1 MSLAIS
7 RQFNAKPAH
16 EVRRQEGCSPTAFAD
31 TVGQAYVAEKSAIHR
46 KDHGLY
52 LTPPPV
58 AAFMAAMIT
67 PRPKIRLLD
76 PAAGAGILLC
86 AAVEAL
92 VKSPQPPGKIDI
104 VAYEIDP
111 ELAWHLRQVLDN
123 LTVWAKT
130 KVVKVKVDIRC
141 CDFILSEAKFL
152 NSGLHAYDAVIIN
165 PPYFKVGKNDP
176 RAVAAR
182 SVVHGQPNI
191 YGLFMAVSAA
201 LLVPGGDFV
210 SITPRS
216 FASGPYFRKFREEF
230 FAMMRPIRTHVFG
243 SRKDAF
249 SRDEVLQENVILHGI
264 HHVGWHEG
272 KNKHCMTVSSSAGL
286 SDLGTAH
293 AFEIYLSHALDA
305 ANLATPFRLPVSR
318 DDTAILDAIDGW
330 GGNLKAYGMEI
341 STGPVVPFRATEF
354 LSEKANGVTV
364 PLIWMNH
371 VRTMDVHWPSGVK
384 KPQWIEH
391 RPKSIRLLVTNNNY
405 VILRRFSAKEE
416 HKRLTAVPLLAGQ
429 LAGDMIGLENHLNYI
444 HRPGGRLEEV
454 ETLGLAA
461 LYNSALMDGYFRC
474 VNGNTQVSATELRAM
489 PLPPLI
495 EIKALGRHL
504 QSEPHNIGM
513 IDELVKELAAG
524 SSITNK
530 REAWIRKFYRST
542 IGVESTGLALDP
554 TKPHS
559 RTHVAGLGGIG
570 AR

>member
-7 RQFNAKPAH
+7 RQHLDLTPAR
-16 EVRRQEGCSPTAFAD
+16 EVWRQEGRSPTAFAD
-31 TVGQAYVAEKSAIHR
+31 AIGQAYVAEKSADHR
-46 KDHGLY
+46 KSHGLY

-58 AAFMAAMIT
+58 AAFMAGMIT
-67 PRPKIRLLD
+67 PRPQMRLLD

-92 VKSPQPPGKIDI
+92 VESPQPPAKIEI

-111 ELAWHLRQVLDN
+111 ELVQHLQQTLDN
-123 LTVWAKT
+123 LILWAKAAG
-130 KVVKVKVDIRC
+130 VKVKADIRC
-141 CDFILSEAKFL
+141 RDFILTEAKAL
-152 NSGLHAYDAVIIN
+152 NKGRPAYDAVIAN

-210 SITPRS
+210 FITPRS

-230 FAMMRPIRTHVFG
+230 FAMVRPVRTHVFG
-243 SRKDAF
+243 SRRDAF

-264 HHVGWHEG
+264 HHARWHG
-272 KNKHCMTVSSSAGL
+272 SKSKHRMTVSSSAGL
-286 SDLGTAH
+286 SDLGSAH
-293 AFEIYLSHALDA
+293 ALDMCLSNAIDA
-305 ANLATPFRLPVSR
+305 ANLATPFRLPVSH
-318 DDTAILDAIDGW
+318 DDRAILDAVDRW
-330 GGNLKAYGMEI
+330 SGNLKAYGMEI

-354 LSEKANGVTV
+354 LAEKANGITV

-371 VRTMDVHWPSGVK
+371 VRAMDVHWPNGVR
-384 KPQWIEH
+384 KPQWIDH
-391 RPKSIRLLVTNNNY
+391 RPESIRLLVPNKNY

-416 HKRLTAVPLLAGQ
+416 HRRLTAAPLLAGQ

-444 HRPGGRLEEV
+444 HRPGGQLEDA

-461 LYNSALMDGYFRC
+461 LYNSALLDGYFRC

-489 PLPPLI
+489 PLPPLTEI
-495 EIKALGRHL
+495 EALGRHV
-504 QSEPHNIGM
+504 QSEPDNIDM

-524 SSITNK
+524 NSITNRGK
-530 REAWIRKFYRST
+530 R
-542 IGVESTGLALDP
+542 G
-554 TKPHS
+554 
-559 RTHVAGLGGIG
+559 
-570 AR
+570 

>member
-7 RQFNAKPAH
+7 RQTDAIPVGK
-16 EVRRQEGCSPTAFAD
+16 VSRQEESSPTVFAD
-31 TVGQAYVAEKSAIHR
+31 AVGQAYVAEKSAIHR
-46 KDHGLY
+46 KGHGLY

-58 AAFMAAMIT
+58 ASFMASMIT
-67 PRPKIRLLD
+67 PRPKMRILD

-86 AAVEAL
+86 ATVEAL
-92 VKSPQPPGKIDI
+92 VKSHQAPEKIDI
-104 VAYEIDP
+104 VAYEIDS
-111 ELAWHLRQVLDN
+111 ELVRHLQQVLNN
-123 LTVWAKT
+123 LVVWAKT
-130 KVVKVKVDIRC
+130 EGVKVKADIRC
-141 CDFILSEAKFL
+141 CDFVLAEAKSL
-152 NSGLHAYDAVIIN
+152 NSGLAAYDAVIAN

-176 RAVAAR
+176 RAIASR

-191 YGLFMAVSAA
+191 YSLFMAVSAS

-210 SITPRS
+210 FITPRS

-230 FAMMRPIRTHVFG
+230 FAMVRPVRTHVFS

-249 SRDEVLQENVILHGI
+249 RRDEVLQENLILHAI
-264 HHVGWHEG
+264 HHTRWRGG
-272 KNKHCMTVSSSAGL
+272 KNKHRMTISSSAGL

-293 AFEIYLSHALDA
+293 TFKICLSHALDA
-305 ANLATPFRLPVSR
+305 GNPTTPFRLPVSR
-318 DDTAILDAIDGW
+318 DDMAILDAVDSWRGS
-330 GGNLKAYGMEI
+330 LKAYSMEI

-354 LSEKANGVTV
+354 LSEKANGSTV
-364 PLIWMNH
+364 PLIWMSH
-371 VRTMDVHWPSGVK
+371 VHAMDVHWPNGVK
-384 KPQWIEH
+384 KPQWIE
-391 RPKSIRLLVTNNNY
+391 RKPESIRLLVPNNNY

-416 HKRLTAVPLLAGQ
+416 HRRLTAAPLLAGQ

-513 IDELVKELAAG
+513 IDELVKKLAAG